1 MAAAG
6 VEITTY
12 SDADFSRAFQWL
24 INGVAFDFTG
34 YGLMMMVRK
43 SADDEEVF
51 VSVSTDDGEITL
63 TPDVDGKL
71 TTFNIQI
78 LRRQTADMAAGDYVH
93 SLILLRPDGLRDDI
107 WRGTLTHVIG
117 PTR

>member
-6 VEITTY
+6 VQITTY
-12 SDADFSRAFQWL
+12 SDADFARAFQWL
-24 INGVAFDFTG
+24 INGEPFDFTG
-34 YGLMMMVRK
+34 YGLIMMVRK
-43 SADDEEVF
+43 NPDDTEVF
-51 VSVSTDDGEITL
+51 VSVSTEDGDITL

-71 TTFNIQI
+71 TTFNICI
-78 LRRQTADMAAGDYVH
+78 KREQTADMAAGDYVH

-107 WRGTLTHVIG
+107 WRGTLTHMIG